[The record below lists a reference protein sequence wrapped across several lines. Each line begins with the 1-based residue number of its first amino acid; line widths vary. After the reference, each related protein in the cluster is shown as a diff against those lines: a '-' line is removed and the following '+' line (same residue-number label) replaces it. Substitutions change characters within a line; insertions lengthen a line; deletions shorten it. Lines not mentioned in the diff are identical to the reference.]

1 MTTSIPLNDE
11 QRARTM
17 SREDASHPH
26 PHALPE
32 PHAVLGLKE
41 AVAIIVGIVI
51 GAGIFKAPSLVAGMT
66 GSVGW
71 MLGAWALGIA
81 VLPLMAIAVVFMVR
95 RELSDGVRDSGA
107 QLP

>member
-51 GAGIFKAPSLVAGMT
+51 VIFGANRLPELGRGLGKGIKNFKDATKEMSEKSEKSET
-66 GSVGW
+66 
-71 MLGAWALGIA
+71 
-81 VLPLMAIAVVFMVR
+81 
-95 RELSDGVRDSGA
+95 DS
-107 QLP
+107 